1 MSRAVCLIGALILL
15 PVAASAQQPCTTDA
29 RLVVAEI
36 YQRVLERP
44 YDNRGAGM
52 ANRLSGGQATVLD
65 LVREIAKAPEHTQR
79 FLSGDRQAGVTNL
92 YRHLLGRQ
100 PDPGG
105 LNAHIAGA
113 SAQGYAAV
121 IESMLGSPEYQQ
133 TSGANG
139 VPGSSMRY
147 CGPGEQTS
155 SSTRQGQRQGQMRF
169 PGVDRN
175 NDGTITRAEWN
186 GTRESFVVHDWNG
199 DDVLSG
205 DEVRVGGR
213 RAARAA
219 RDQDF
224 NPAAPGAFNSWTE
237 ASFSTLDR
245 NRDGRLSA
253 GEWYYD
259 TESFVRA
266 DRNRDGMLARA
277 EFLAEDNMDDDRD
290 DLFDHLD
297 HNGNGRVERS
307 EWHGDS
313 EAFDW
318 LDRNR
323 DNVLSRAEGVGTAKP
338 VDQFTMLD
346 TNRDGRLTVEEWQW
360 SRRSFNQQDVD
371 RDGAVTRREFTTGG
385 AVPTTG
391 R

>member
-1 MSRAVCLIGALILL
+1 MSRAVCLIGALVLF

-29 RLVVAEI
+29 RVVVADI

-44 YDNRGAGM
+44 FDNRGTGLVT
-52 ANRLSGGQATVLD
+52 RLSSGQTTVLD
-65 LVREIAKAPEHTQR
+65 LVREIAKSPEHTQR
-79 FLSGDRQAGVTNL
+79 FLSGDRQAGVTVL

-100 PDPGG
+100 PDPDG
-105 LNAHIAGA
+105 LSSHISGA

-121 IESMLGSPEYQQ
+121 IDSMLGSGEYQQ
-133 TSGANG
+133 NSGAYG
-139 VPGSSMRY
+139 VPGSSVRY
-147 CGPGEQTS
+147 CGQGEQTS
-155 SSTRQGQRQGQMRF
+155 STRGGQMRF

-175 NDGTITRAEWN
+175 NDGTITRAEWK
-186 GTRESFVVHDWNG
+186 GSRESFVVHDWNG

-205 DEVRVGGR
+205 DEVRVGRR
-213 RAARAA
+213 RAARNA
-219 RDQDF
+219 QDDDF
-224 NPAAPGAFNSWTE
+224 DPASPGAFNSWTE
-237 ASFSTLDR
+237 ATFSNLDR

-277 EFLAEDNMDDDRD
+277 EFLAEDNMDDDRED
-290 DLFDHLD
+290 PFDHLD
-297 HNGNGRVERS
+297 HDRNGRVERS
-307 EWHGDS
+307 EWHGDK

-323 DNVLSRAEGVGTAKP
+323 DNVLSRAEGVGTGKP
-338 VDQFTMLD
+338 ADQFSMLD